1 MFLSFAFTQIPELS
15 TNNSPFKSSDP
26 IKNLRKRGRVSI
38 ASDIWSLSFGDF
50 WSRVSLEAI
59 GQICQNEPVSA
70 ESHVVAEKVFGSE
83 VSLIAHLAGPVPLT
97 RGPGARSKRARL
109 TSPELTRVDRA
120 PCSPTPSGAFSLRRP
135 PRAPPRAS
143 TPGGAPFHPSRFS
156 RTCREAMGRVALE
169 GRAPPTRR
177 TIRTDAPGPPNPSV
191 IPSGT
196 PRSSH
201 DRRRTSSGPRA
212 PRRGVRPVPK
222 LFPRPTATSAGR
234 GRLSFFS
241 ALAPLALPRGRAL
254 RRI

>member
-1 MFLSFAFTQIPELS
+1 MFTYRMFLSFAFTQIPELS

-50 WSRVSLEAI
+50 GPGLTGRHTK
-59 GQICQNEPVSA
+59 NEPVSA

-135 PRAPPRAS
+135 RARRPRAS
-143 TPGGAPFHPSRFS
+143 TPGAHLFHPSRFS
-156 RTCREAMGRVALE
+156 RTCREAMGARRPRGA
-169 GRAPPTRR
+169 RAA
-177 TIRTDAPGPPNPSV
+177 DPPNDPN
-191 IPSGT
+191 
-196 PRSSH
+196 
-201 DRRRTSSGPRA
+201 
-212 PRRGVRPVPK
+212 
-222 LFPRPTATSAGR
+222 
-234 GRLSFFS
+234 
-241 ALAPLALPRGRAL
+241 
-254 RRI
+254 